1 MPNLAEHLWTGGRTM
16 AIFLLHFLNTIINY
30 KVYQGPQSCNHI
42 LYDFYIYKI
51 LLNYAHISLQR
62 MKSADNDRCF
72 EDIALCRYCTL
83 QILKYSQTWNLQLCI
98 LRYRSAD
105 FWFQALQYAS
115 MYDFVLVLNTLNDN
129 YILAERRK
137 MLLGNSI
144 PNYYYEYK
152 AWQSDLD

>member
-115 MYDFVLVLNTLNDN
+115 MYNFVLVFLLDPRGRKWITDLFYPAWDKWVIFWCSINW
-129 YILAERRK
+129 YI
-137 MLLGNSI
+137 
-144 PNYYYEYK
+144 
-152 AWQSDLD
+152 